1 MKHFFSTL
9 MLVTA
14 LLCMASPASAQ
25 RRGNLR
31 GKVTDQTGSVL
42 PGANVLVD
50 GTTLGAATDIDGIY
64 LLQGITPGDSVKI
77 TVVYLG

>member
-14 LLCMASPASAQ
+14 LLCMASSASAQ

-31 GKVTDQTGSVL
+31 GKVTAQPGSVL

-50 GTTLGAATDIDGIY
+50 
-64 LLQGITPGDSVKI
+64 
-77 TVVYLG
+77 